1 MGAVF
6 EGAMALKC
14 YSGEFENRGGR
25 QREPRLRD
33 CGRNDDMCLSY
44 YAKTDLKFKLGYEI
58 PAGSWEK
65 QCIGRSSQQ
74 IEDFDGD
81 FSERCIVSKKDLTSG
96 TFIICICKTDGC
108 NQ

>member
-1 MGAVF
+1 
-6 EGAMALKC
+6 MALKC

-44 YAKTDLKFKLGYEI
+44 YAKTDLKFKLDEWGEI
-58 PAGSWEK
+58 PAGSWGK
-65 QCIGRSSQQ
+65 QCIGRSSTQ

-81 FSERCIVSKKDLTSG
+81 FSERCIVSKRGFSVCFNICNTSR
-96 TFIICICKTDGC
+96 
-108 NQ
+108 